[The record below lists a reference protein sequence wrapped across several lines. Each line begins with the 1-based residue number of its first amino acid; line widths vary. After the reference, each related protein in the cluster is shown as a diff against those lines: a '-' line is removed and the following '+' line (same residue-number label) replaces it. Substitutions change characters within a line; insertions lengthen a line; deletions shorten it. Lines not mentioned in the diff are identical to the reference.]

1 MSCCGAWI
9 QNLRQVDLGERVEI
23 WDEDRLLYAGTVD
36 QVDPAHDVVW
46 VLEDGI
52 GQRRMTHAQQHR
64 LRCCS
69 TGRPR
74 CPAHGPEAGPGGAE
88 NKGHARHQKK
98 YSPNGEHRANSR

>member
-9 QNLRQVDLGERVEI
+9 QDLRQVNLGERVEI

-52 GQRRMTHAQQHR
+52 GQRRMIHAQQHR
-64 LRCCS
+64 LRYCS
-69 TGRPR
+69 TGRTR

-88 NKGHARHQKK
+88 SKGHALH
-98 YSPNGEHRANSR
+98 